1 MCRRRRSAP
10 PPPPPPNGFPTA
22 GVANGTP
29 GAALLDESPL
39 PATGDGIHLVTA
51 NLANDFAAPDFGPDG
66 PGGTT
71 FSLALNGTNVAS
83 GMFALG
89 PTGGKGGE
97 IVLNQTGN
105 TITGSVEG
113 TTYFTIVIDPSTGVV
128 TFTPAS
134 STSIWHSNPNSPDDI
149 ATVTLANPSD
159 LQVVQTVTD
168 STGDSAA
175 AAINLGQGVFQIRDD
190 APTAHITAI
199 GETSLSVDETVPSG
213 DEASDPFATSHY
225 GTLLGAATATL
236 VSAAGSETG
245 QDSEGAT
252 THITLSIAGGNGADS
267 GLTTTDGT
275 AIHLFL
281 NGGVV
286 EGRVDGTDD
295 VAFALSIDDAGE
307 VTVAQYLSLHQPNP
321 NSNDETVG
329 LAGKINAVVT
339 VTDGDG
345 DVATDAV
352 DIGAAVSFHD
362 DGPTAHI
369 ATEAEASLSVD
380 ETVPSG
386 DEGIDPFGTHSGTVV
401 LGTDTAKLVTTAGS
415 NPGQDNEGA
424 ITHVTLSIVG
434 GDGADSGLTT
444 TNGTAI
450 HLFLN
455 GDVVEGRVDDSG
467 EVAFAL
473 SIDDA
478 GEVTVAQYLSLHHPD
493 QDSPNETVDL
503 AGKINAVVAVT
514 DGDGDVASDT
524 VGIGAAISFHD
535 DAPTASF
542 DTNTVNEGALLNV
555 VAGAGVLTND
565 IAGADGFAVGGGVVG
580 VRKAG
585 GDLTTAVTTGAGTN
599 IAGDHG
605 TLHLNADGSYT
616 YQAVANNVTSNT
628 TDVFVYTIKDG
639 DGDLSTTTLT
649 INLTDSGLVASDDH
663 EVTVFEKALDTAV
676 TGSDIAAG
684 TVTGSLPGDPGE
696 TDAANTLT
704 DNVTGGFGTKTYA
717 LVGSATG
724 LYGTIQI
731 NSNGSYVYTLTK
743 PFDTTPDANNGANP
757 EANRDSFVYQVT
769 DANGNT
775 STATI
780 FVNIVDDTPTASFDT
795 NTVNEGA
802 LLNVVAGA
810 GVLTND
816 IAGAD
821 GFAVGGGVVGV
832 RKAGGD
838 LTTAVTTGAGTN
850 IAGDHGTLH
859 LNGDGSYTYQAAANN
874 ITSNTTDVFV
884 YTIKDGDGDL
894 STTTLTINL
903 TDSGLVAS
911 DDHEVTVFEKALDTA
926 VTGSD
931 IAAGTVTG
939 SLPGDPGETDAA
951 NTLTDNVTGGFGAKT
966 YALVGS
972 ATGLYGT
979 IQINSNGSYV
989 YTLTKPF
996 DTTPD
1001 ANNGANTEANRDS
1014 FVYQV
1019 TDANGNTSTAT
1030 IFVNIVDDTPTA
1042 SFDTNTVNE
1051 GALLNVVAG
1060 AGVLTNDIAGA
1071 DGFAVGGGVVGVR
1084 KAGGDLTTAVTTG
1097 AGTNIAG
1104 DHGTLHLNADGSYTY
1119 QAVAN
1124 NITSNTTDVFVYTI
1138 KDGDGDLSTTTL
1150 TINLT
1155 DSGLVAS
1162 DDHEVTVFEKALD
1175 TAVTG
1180 SDIAAG
1186 TVTGSLPG
1194 DPGETDAANTL
1205 TDNVT
1210 GGFGTKTYALVGSA
1224 TGLYGTIQINSN
1236 GSYVYTLTK
1245 PFDTT
1250 PDANNGANPEANRDS
1265 FVYQVTDANGNT
1277 STATIFVNIVDD
1289 TPTASFDT
1297 NTVNE
1302 GALLNV
1308 VAGAGVLTNDIAGAD
1323 GFAVGGGVV
1332 GVRKAGGDL
1341 TTAVTTGAGTNIA
1354 GDHGT
1359 LHLNADGSYTYQAVA
1374 NNITSN
1380 TTDVFV
1386 YTIKDGDGDLST
1398 TTLTINLT
1406 DVTLVADNQTRTV
1419 DEAALDLIKDPADL
1433 AAGTVT
1439 GSNPGSAGETVT
1451 GQLGVVGATSYTA
1464 QSLTT
1469 THGVFQLNANGSY
1482 VYTLTSPFTKTP
1494 AANDGAAFDG
1504 VESFGYTA
1512 RDALGNT
1519 VNGTITINVNDD
1531 VPKATP
1537 ASNSGQSAFPD
1548 TNLLITLDLSGS
1560 MDEAS
1565 GTGGLTKLDLAKQA
1579 ILNLI
1584 QQYDS
1589 LGHVKVELVTFSSD
1603 ATNASGGWIDLNDPA
1618 AKAALVNTI
1627 LNLSAGGNTNYDAA
1641 LLTDMTAFATS
1652 GKLDT
1657 PGVQNVAYF
1666 LSDGDPTAN
1675 QDWPQVAGTL
1685 NQNGI
1690 QPGEESFWINNFLKT
1705 NHINSFA
1712 LGMGSGA
1719 TAGQLN
1725 PIAYDGR
1732 GAGTDTNG
1740 IVVTNLNQLI
1750 NTLVATVNASPVSG
1764 TLVDGGIGATFG
1776 ADGGHFQSLTVDG
1789 TTYTL
1794 NGNSISVS
1802 GGLDHQAAP
1811 FDAVNGVLTVNTS
1824 VGAKIALDMQGADVG
1839 HYTYTPST
1847 TIPTT
1852 AEVFNYT
1859 VVDGDGD
1866 TAGSSLAI
1874 TINPG
1879 ASSPANQALNG
1890 TPNADTLNGGQG
1902 DDILFGNAG
1911 ADTLNGGAGFDI
1923 LIGGAGADNLTGG
1936 AGNDQFVI
1944 LSGDSPAVIGGSG
1957 NNGTISGFDVITD
1970 FNPSQDKLNLPG
1982 TVVAATSGNVNGNGD
1997 SSLTIGGDTVK
2008 SHSVTNGIATFYGTD
2023 AFTSPKTLCF
2033 SLRRGRSRPILA
2045 WH

>member
-1 MCRRRRSAP
+1 M
-10 PPPPPPNGFPTA
+10 
-22 GVANGTP
+22 
-29 GAALLDESPL
+29 
-39 PATGDGIHLVTA
+39 
-51 NLANDFAAPDFGPDG
+51 
-66 PGGTT
+66 
-71 FSLALNGTNVAS
+71 
-83 GMFALG
+83 
-89 PTGGKGGE
+89 
-97 IVLNQTGN
+97 
-105 TITGSVEG
+105 
-113 TTYFTIVIDPSTGVV
+113 
-128 TFTPAS
+128 
-134 STSIWHSNPNSPDDI
+134 
-149 ATVTLANPSD
+149 
-159 LQVVQTVTD
+159 
-168 STGDSAA
+168 
-175 AAINLGQGVFQIRDD
+175 
-190 APTAHITAI
+190 
-199 GETSLSVDETVPSG
+199 PSG

-859 LNGDGSYTYQAAANN
+859 LN
-874 ITSNTTDVFV
+874 
-884 YTIKDGDGDL
+884 
-894 STTTLTINL
+894 
-903 TDSGLVAS
+903 
-911 DDHEVTVFEKALDTA
+911 
-926 VTGSD
+926 
-931 IAAGTVTG
+931 
-939 SLPGDPGETDAA
+939 
-951 NTLTDNVTGGFGAKT
+951 
-966 YALVGS
+966 
-972 ATGLYGT
+972 
-979 IQINSNGSYV
+979 
-989 YTLTKPF
+989 
-996 DTTPD
+996 
-1001 ANNGANTEANRDS
+1001 
-1014 FVYQV
+1014 
-1019 TDANGNTSTAT
+1019 
-1030 IFVNIVDDTPTA
+1030 
-1042 SFDTNTVNE
+1042 
-1051 GALLNVVAG
+1051 
-1060 AGVLTNDIAGA
+1060 
-1071 DGFAVGGGVVGVR
+1071 
-1084 KAGGDLTTAVTTG
+1084 
-1097 AGTNIAG
+1097 
-1104 DHGTLHLNADGSYTY
+1104 ADGSYTY

-1124 NITSNTTDVFVYTI
+1124 NVTSNTTDVFVYTI

-1374 NNITSN
+1374 NNVTSN

-1565 GTGGLTKLDLAKQA
+1565 GTGGSRS
-1579 ILNLI
+1579 LN
-1584 QQYDS
+1584 
-1589 LGHVKVELVTFSSD
+1589 
-1603 ATNASGGWIDLNDPA
+1603 W
-1618 AKAALVNTI
+1618 
-1627 LNLSAGGNTNYDAA
+1627 
-1641 LLTDMTAFATS
+1641 
-1652 GKLDT
+1652 
-1657 PGVQNVAYF
+1657 
-1666 LSDGDPTAN
+1666 
-1675 QDWPQVAGTL
+1675 
-1685 NQNGI
+1685 
-1690 QPGEESFWINNFLKT
+1690 
-1705 NHINSFA
+1705 
-1712 LGMGSGA
+1712 
-1719 TAGQLN
+1719 
-1725 PIAYDGR
+1725 
-1732 GAGTDTNG
+1732 
-1740 IVVTNLNQLI
+1740 
-1750 NTLVATVNASPVSG
+1750 
-1764 TLVDGGIGATFG
+1764 
-1776 ADGGHFQSLTVDG
+1776 QS
-1789 TTYTL
+1789 
-1794 NGNSISVS
+1794 
-1802 GGLDHQAAP
+1802 
-1811 FDAVNGVLTVNTS
+1811 
-1824 VGAKIALDMQGADVG
+1824 K
-1839 HYTYTPST
+1839 
-1847 TIPTT
+1847 
-1852 AEVFNYT
+1852 
-1859 VVDGDGD
+1859 
-1866 TAGSSLAI
+1866 
-1874 TINPG
+1874 
-1879 ASSPANQALNG
+1879 
-1890 TPNADTLNGGQG
+1890 
-1902 DDILFGNAG
+1902 
-1911 ADTLNGGAGFDI
+1911 
-1923 LIGGAGADNLTGG
+1923 
-1936 AGNDQFVI
+1936 
-1944 LSGDSPAVIGGSG
+1944 
-1957 NNGTISGFDVITD
+1957 
-1970 FNPSQDKLNLPG
+1970 
-1982 TVVAATSGNVNGNGD
+1982 
-1997 SSLTIGGDTVK
+1997 
-2008 SHSVTNGIATFYGTD
+2008 
-2023 AFTSPKTLCF
+2023 
-2033 SLRRGRSRPILA
+2033 RS
-2045 WH
+2045 

>member
-1 MCRRRRSAP
+1 M
-10 PPPPPPNGFPTA
+10 
-22 GVANGTP
+22 
-29 GAALLDESPL
+29 
-39 PATGDGIHLVTA
+39 
-51 NLANDFAAPDFGPDG
+51 
-66 PGGTT
+66 
-71 FSLALNGTNVAS
+71 
-83 GMFALG
+83 
-89 PTGGKGGE
+89 
-97 IVLNQTGN
+97 
-105 TITGSVEG
+105 
-113 TTYFTIVIDPSTGVV
+113 
-128 TFTPAS
+128 
-134 STSIWHSNPNSPDDI
+134 
-149 ATVTLANPSD
+149 
-159 LQVVQTVTD
+159 
-168 STGDSAA
+168 
-175 AAINLGQGVFQIRDD
+175 
-190 APTAHITAI
+190 
-199 GETSLSVDETVPSG
+199 
-213 DEASDPFATSHY
+213 
-225 GTLLGAATATL
+225 
-236 VSAAGSETG
+236 
-245 QDSEGAT
+245 
-252 THITLSIAGGNGADS
+252 
-267 GLTTTDGT
+267 
-275 AIHLFL
+275 
-281 NGGVV
+281 
-286 EGRVDGTDD
+286 
-295 VAFALSIDDAGE
+295 
-307 VTVAQYLSLHQPNP
+307 
-321 NSNDETVG
+321 
-329 LAGKINAVVT
+329 
-339 VTDGDG
+339 
-345 DVATDAV
+345 
-352 DIGAAVSFHD
+352 
-362 DGPTAHI
+362 
-369 ATEAEASLSVD
+369 
-380 ETVPSG
+380 
-386 DEGIDPFGTHSGTVV
+386 
-401 LGTDTAKLVTTAGS
+401 
-415 NPGQDNEGA
+415 DN
-424 ITHVTLSIVG
+424 
-434 GDGADSGLTT
+434 
-444 TNGTAI
+444 
-450 HLFLN
+450 
-455 GDVVEGRVDDSG
+455 SG

-859 LNGDGSYTYQAAANN
+859 LN
-874 ITSNTTDVFV
+874 
-884 YTIKDGDGDL
+884 
-894 STTTLTINL
+894 
-903 TDSGLVAS
+903 
-911 DDHEVTVFEKALDTA
+911 
-926 VTGSD
+926 
-931 IAAGTVTG
+931 
-939 SLPGDPGETDAA
+939 
-951 NTLTDNVTGGFGAKT
+951 
-966 YALVGS
+966 
-972 ATGLYGT
+972 
-979 IQINSNGSYV
+979 
-989 YTLTKPF
+989 
-996 DTTPD
+996 
-1001 ANNGANTEANRDS
+1001 
-1014 FVYQV
+1014 
-1019 TDANGNTSTAT
+1019 
-1030 IFVNIVDDTPTA
+1030 
-1042 SFDTNTVNE
+1042 
-1051 GALLNVVAG
+1051 
-1060 AGVLTNDIAGA
+1060 
-1071 DGFAVGGGVVGVR
+1071 
-1084 KAGGDLTTAVTTG
+1084 
-1097 AGTNIAG
+1097 
-1104 DHGTLHLNADGSYTY
+1104 ADGSYTY

-1124 NITSNTTDVFVYTI
+1124 NV
-1138 KDGDGDLSTTTL
+1138 
-1150 TINLT
+1150 
-1155 DSGLVAS
+1155 
-1162 DDHEVTVFEKALD
+1162 
-1175 TAVTG
+1175 
-1180 SDIAAG
+1180 
-1186 TVTGSLPG
+1186 
-1194 DPGETDAANTL
+1194 
-1205 TDNVT
+1205 
-1210 GGFGTKTYALVGSA
+1210 
-1224 TGLYGTIQINSN
+1224 
-1236 GSYVYTLTK
+1236 
-1245 PFDTT
+1245 
-1250 PDANNGANPEANRDS
+1250 
-1265 FVYQVTDANGNT
+1265 
-1277 STATIFVNIVDD
+1277 
-1289 TPTASFDT
+1289 
-1297 NTVNE
+1297 
-1302 GALLNV
+1302 
-1308 VAGAGVLTNDIAGAD
+1308 
-1323 GFAVGGGVV
+1323 
-1332 GVRKAGGDL
+1332 
-1341 TTAVTTGAGTNIA
+1341 
-1354 GDHGT
+1354 
-1359 LHLNADGSYTYQAVA
+1359 
-1374 NNITSN
+1374 TSN

-2023 AFTSPKTLCF
+2023 AFASPKTLSSLSDVAAAVQYLLGTDIGNAGATLAF
-2033 SLRRGRSRPILA
+2033 MATINSITHTFVYEQGGSTNANGTNTLVDLSGTPISDLNALISTTVDPIVLDLGTPGISFTSVTNGVSFDISSDGIKDQVAWTAGNDGFLAYDVNGSGTIENGAELFTPNFAGGNYASGLAALKSLDTNADGLINSADANFSKLLVWQDSNHNGVADAGEMSSLADNGITAINLDATPTDGSIDGQGFRPKGLSPTPMVQREHSLKSLSLRCLGPLPTLRLLQTAPATPPKIRPWPTAQAMRPHPPAAAIRSSQAPEIR
-2045 WH
+2045 